1 MPTEESAMQSKRH
14 LVAAFVTVCALLAAC
29 SPGEKVIY
37 DDFGTAGFARLVGV
51 ALRPDSTPLPSIFV
65 SCGLDAPGEFGGSF
79 DTQADGRFDVTV
91 AAPLPVGLNPD
102 GGLVCSIRAPA
113 NSPTVVR
120 ATAYILFGPTPSAR
134 VTNNVALAP

>member
-1 MPTEESAMQSKRH
+1 VQLKRYCFAGV
-14 LVAAFVTVCALLAAC
+14 VAVCASLSAC
-29 SPGEKVIY
+29 SPAEKVIY

-51 ALRPDSTPLPSIFV
+51 ALRPDSTPLASVFV
-65 SCGLDAPGEFGGSF
+65 SSGPDAPGAFGSSF
-79 DTQADGRFDVTV
+79 DTQADGRFDITV
-91 AAPLPVGLNPD
+91 AAPLPVGLNAD

-120 ATAYILFGPTPSAR
+120 ATAYILFGPSPSAR